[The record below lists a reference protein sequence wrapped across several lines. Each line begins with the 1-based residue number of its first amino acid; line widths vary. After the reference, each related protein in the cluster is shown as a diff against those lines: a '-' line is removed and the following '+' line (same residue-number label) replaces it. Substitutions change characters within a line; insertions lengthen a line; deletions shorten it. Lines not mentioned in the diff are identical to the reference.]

1 MSDDTLRRITIA
13 DFALNTAPTGQLP
26 SESPGAAPPC
36 PHCGGA
42 GYYTEPVPFGHPKF
56 GVVITCVCKQAE
68 LAAREHQALLRLSNL
83 ADFQGKTFESFAAY
97 TPALRSLLTRAQ
109 EFARR
114 PSGWLV
120 LFGPYGSGKTHLA
133 VAIANAILVRN
144 VGTIFATVPDLL
156 DHLRSTFGPD
166 SQIGYDEQFDR
177 VRNAPILILDD
188 LGTESAT
195 VWARE
200 KLFQLINHRYNAA
213 MPMVVTTNHRPEEID
228 GRILSRL
235 SDRALGSGPIWVE
248 AQDYRSLGDGERLE
262 ARRRAQALAS
272 SAARPQGAGGGRQT
286 RTRS

>member
-1 MSDDTLRRITIA
+1 
-13 DFALNTAPTGQLP
+13 
-26 SESPGAAPPC
+26 
-36 PHCGGA
+36 

-56 GVVITCVCKQAE
+56 GVVIICVCKQAE

-114 PSGWLV
+114 PSGWLLLV
-120 LFGPYGSGKTHLA
+120 RPYGSGKTHLA
-133 VAIANAILVRN
+133 AAIANAILVRN

-177 VRNAPILILDD
+177 VRNAPVLILDD

-200 KLFQLINHRYNAA
+200 KLFQ
-213 MPMVVTTNHRPEEID
+213 
-228 GRILSRL
+228 
-235 SDRALGSGPIWVE
+235 
-248 AQDYRSLGDGERLE
+248 
-262 ARRRAQALAS
+262 
-272 SAARPQGAGGGRQT
+272 
-286 RTRS
+286 